1 MTIQTY
7 EPGHAGMCVITNG
20 AGSYVKTA
28 DHIAKVD
35 RLTKALSMF
44 YGKWENGFPCT
55 EADEEG
61 DCSEG
66 SFLGNACKL
75 DTAEEQ
81 EILNLIVEKAE
92 DFEESCANCGK
103 PYRAHLLHDKN
114 KCHPTSDAAWF
125 PGAIAKALESK

>member
-1 MTIQTY
+1 MAIQRY
-7 EPGHAGMCVITNG
+7 SKVDGLPLDGGLLVL
-20 AGSYVKTA
+20 YV
-28 DHIAKVD
+28 DHIAEVE
-35 RLTKALSMF
+35 RLRKALRML

-66 SFLGNACKL
+66 SFLGNAYKL

-114 KCHPTSDAAWF
+114 KCPPNGDAAWF
-125 PGAIAKALESK
+125 PGDIFKALEGK